1 MTLLARTHRG
11 LWTGVAFLAVTLA
24 AGCGSSASSSSAPAA
39 PASSASA
46 TSSAAASPTASS
58 AASSPT
64 GAASASPSGSATAPG
79 GTAGAAAACTTQD
92 LKASAGQ
99 GQGAAGSVYQAIV
112 FTNVS
117 GKTCTLYG
125 YPGVALAAGSP
136 ITQVGAAATRS
147 DTAAPTLVTLAAGQS
162 GSALLRI
169 AQALNYPTAKCDP
182 VTTTYLQ
189 IYPPNQ
195 TAPIHLAYKS
205 TGCSQTSV
213 KLLTIGV
220 VQLGAGDAS

>member
-11 LWTGVAFLAVTLA
+11 LWTGVAFLNVTLA

-58 AASSPT
+58 ATSSAASSPT
-64 GAASASPSGSATAPG
+64 GAASACATH
-79 GTAGAAAACTTQD
+79 D

-162 GSALLRI
+162 ASALLRI
-169 AQALNYPTAKCDP
+169 TQALNYPTAKCDP

-195 TAPIHLAYKS
+195 TAPIYLAYKS
-205 TGCSQTSV
+205 TGCKETSV